1 MVQQVERDVLK
12 AMAKK
17 RKAIIKSISKKIDR
31 SRNVVRLADRRKN
44 EKGKSQ
50 NQG

>member
-1 MVQQVERDVLK
+1 MVQKVERDVLK

-44 EKGKSQ
+44 AKG
-50 NQG
+50 